1 MWFFYAAVGQA
12 EERWPGCLPVCVRSV
27 RWKFDG
33 LMLTVIA
40 DALSLG
46 HWAVLGVVTGFTTVL
61 NRISNGSGCQSGK
74 LT

>member
-1 MWFFYAAVGQA
+1 MLLLGKQRRDGQVV
-12 EERWPGCLPVCVRSV
+12 CLYSLDRCDG
-27 RWKFDG
+27 KIDG
-33 LMLTVIA
+33 LMLTVVA

-61 NRISNGSGCQSGK
+61 NCISNGSGCYSGK